1 MSAKITM
8 KRFEFLMGA
17 VIALLAFFVTGLV
30 VVGDRTV
37 PVVLESSVS
46 NGSVVH
52 GSLSKL
58 SLTFNRSMNHKSV
71 EGNVVI
77 QPNIKGTFSWHGDTV
92 NFNSEVPFQ
101 YGTKY
106 ELRVKKGS
114 LDAEGKALPEDFVL
128 HFSTPVYR
136 FAYIGTEDVEKGKL
150 VISDLNGGKNV
161 YHSFGD
167 LTIGSFQICPDG
179 SCVYALAHGE
189 NLPDAHDE
197 LYQIFMNDND
207 QGQPFPSLKQI
218 TNGTNYLNKDFRLSP
233 DGKSILLARI
243 TVSPKGEYL
252 TKIQNWIASTNDF
265 KFERYLEG
273 EAVGTKTLFTPDSS
287 MVLYRNADDNFELMP
302 VEKPNVKDKLFVGYF
317 SELYAFHPFEP
328 LIAFM
333 LYPQG
338 DLFSIKNSLVLYHG
352 DGTKETVPYG
362 DGLVRDTLFT
372 PNGKKV
378 ISIFSKPEDVFDDV
392 ESFYP
397 LRIFHLYS
405 FDLQTKK
412 IKPLTSD
419 FDFSEEQPAISPDG
433 RYLTFVRYETFTQDL
448 TIDPAMR
455 DMAESLGNVQEG
467 GQLWYLNLETG
478 EMTSLKFKGKKPAFF
493 P

>member
-8 KRFEFLMGA
+8 KRFEFLMGT
-17 VIALLAFFVTGLV
+17 VVALLAFFVTALV

-52 GSLSKL
+52 GSLSQL

-71 EGNVVI
+71 EGNIVI
-77 QPNIKGTFSWHGDTV
+77 QPNLKGTFTWRGDV
-92 NFNSEVPFQ
+92 VYFHPEAPFQ
-101 YGTKY
+101 YETKY
-106 ELRVKKGS
+106 ELKLKKGA
-114 LDAEGKALPEDFVL
+114 LDAGGKPLPEDFVL
-128 HFSTPVYR
+128 HFHTPAYR

-150 VISDLNGGKNV
+150 VISYLGGLKNV

-179 SCVYALAHGE
+179 TCIYALAHKE
-189 NLPDAHDE
+189 NLADAHDE
-197 LYQIFMNDND
+197 LYQIFMNDVE
-207 QGQPFPSLKQI
+207 GSQPFPSLKQI
-218 TNGTNYLNKDFRLSP
+218 TNGTNYLNKSFQLSP
-233 DGKSILLARI
+233 DGKKILLSRI

-252 TKIQNWIASTNDF
+252 TKIQNWIASTDDF

-412 IKPLTSD
+412 IEPLTAD
-419 FDFSEEQPAISPDG
+419 FDFSEEQPTVSADG
-433 RYLTFVRYETFTQDL
+433 KYLVFVRYETFTQDL

-467 GQLWYLNLETG
+467 GQLWFLDLETG
-478 EMTSLKFKGKKPAFF
+478 EMTSLKFKGKKPAFL